1 MGGDSESIVMSQ
13 WRLLV
18 NAGQAFSGEG
28 DFARHSG
35 RSVNAG
41 NVISIAHF
49 GSVVGGVVDLTSAIH
64 VLLDAGTGF
73 CVVDVHGTGPAAGR
87 QEQRRDIDSF
97 AIKFSVSCRMTRI
110 HSEQVTIRHVHLG
123 TNSKETTLQKTG
135 RL

>member
-1 MGGDSESIVMSQ
+1 MSQ

-49 GSVVGGVVDLTSAIH
+49 GSVVGGVVDLTSAVH
-64 VLLDAGTGF
+64 VLLNIGTGF

-87 QEQRRDIDSF
+87 QERRDIDSI
-97 AIKFSVSCRMTRI
+97 AIKFSVSCRMTKI
-110 HSEQVTIRHVHLG
+110 HSEQVTIGHVHL
-123 TNSKETTLQKTG
+123 TNSKQAFKKTG
-135 RL
+135 RFSY